1 MYNKLF
7 TKILDSSVWL
17 QPDATRIVWVTLIA
31 AMDETGFVQAAA
43 VGNLA
48 GRARVSIP
56 DCRTAVATL
65 EGPDPESSDPEH
77 EGRRIERVPGGW
89 VVLNAEKYRA
99 LVTRAVNQ
107 ARTRE
112 RVAKHRAV
120 KHIGNDVK
128 RSCNDLVTPS
138 EADTEVQA
146 EVHTEVHTQ
155 SVPAVRLTPI
165 IARRRKDAAFEAERV
180 YVPQRLHQDFLAL
193 GRTDDELWRW
203 YARTADEWAGPR
215 RADEPGADMFTFW
228 RDRYAEQWPRTGKAK
243 PDTRP
248 QWVRDVE
255 ARKDAQEA
263 L

>member
-56 DCRTAVATL
+56 DCRTAVDTL
-65 EGPDPESSDPEH
+65 EGPDPESSDLEH

-89 VVLNAEKYRA
+89 IVLNAEKYRA

-112 RVAKHRAV
+112 RVAKHRAL
-120 KHIGNDVK
+120 KGAGNDVK
-128 RSCNDLVTPS
+128 RSSNDPVTPS

-146 EVHTEVHTQ
+146 EVHTQ
-155 SVPAVRLTPI
+155 SVPAVRLAPLHTSHRSHAACGRICLP
-165 IARRRKDAAFEAERV
+165 ASLHTQFVTSLNRESADAE
-180 YVPQRLHQDFLAL
+180 L
-193 GRTDDELWRW
+193 RTW
-203 YARTADEWAGPR
+203 YSAVNVTWTDGTMK
-215 RADEPGADMFTFW
+215 DEPTGADAFAFW
-228 RDRYAEQWPRTGKAK
+228 RARFNERWPATVATK

-248 QWVRDVE
+248 QWIRDVE

-263 L
+263 R